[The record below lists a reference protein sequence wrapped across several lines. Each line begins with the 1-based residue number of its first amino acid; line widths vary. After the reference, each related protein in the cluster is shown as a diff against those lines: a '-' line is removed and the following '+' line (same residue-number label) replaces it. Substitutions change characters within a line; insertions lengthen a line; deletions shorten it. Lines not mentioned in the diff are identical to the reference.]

1 MVKLLITDVDG
12 TLMAQ
17 TESRVSEGIKKQL
30 RAFLA
35 SGGELAIASGRTYS
49 SLMTLFGDMAEDV
62 YFAPCDG
69 ALCIK
74 NGKTLYH
81 RPVSN
86 ENVRRAIA
94 IAKERGLGLHLA
106 AADHGYAFGGVDFEE
121 KLTADHT
128 EDFIRANNISDVRD
142 PIYKIAFYGKAPNF
156 ETVPVD
162 LRFSYRANDWCE
174 YVYRYVDKGTVL
186 SDLCG
191 RLYMSKF
198 DVAALGDGMNDVSM
212 LKGAKYAFALKE
224 SVAEASGA
232 ALRANAAQALDEI
245 LKLRSDKHTLV

>member
-1 MVKLLITDVDG
+1 MVKLLISDVDG

-17 TESRVSEGIKKQL
+17 TESQVPESIKRRLK
-30 RAFLA
+30 AFVA

-49 SLMTLFGDMAEDV
+49 SLMTLFGDMAEGI

-69 ALCIK
+69 ALCIR
-74 NGKTLYH
+74 NGKILYH

-86 ENVRRAIA
+86 ENVRKAIS
-94 IAKERGLGLHLA
+94 IAKARGLGLHLA
-106 AADHGYAFGGVDFEE
+106 AADHGYAFGGAEFEA

-128 EDFIRANNISDVRD
+128 EDFVRASNISDVRA

-156 ETVPVD
+156 DTVPVD

-186 SDLCG
+186 SDLSG

-198 DVAALGDGMNDVSM
+198 DVAALGDGMNDVPM
-212 LKGAKYAFALKE
+212 LKGAKYAFALKDA
-224 SVAEASGA
+224 VAEASGA
-232 ALRANAAQALDEI
+232 VLRDNAAEALDEI
-245 LKLRSDKHTLV
+245 LRLRSGG